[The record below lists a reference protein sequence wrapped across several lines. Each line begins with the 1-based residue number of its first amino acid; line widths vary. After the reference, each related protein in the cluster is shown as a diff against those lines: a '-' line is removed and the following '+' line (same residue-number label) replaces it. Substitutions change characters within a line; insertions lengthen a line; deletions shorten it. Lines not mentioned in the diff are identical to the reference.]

1 MNVPKILIVGK
12 IRAGKSSVTDH
23 LRFEHGFDEIAFGS
37 MLKYYAHKVFTH
49 SDVVGGGDKPARKPR
64 ALYQQFGELCRQ
76 IDPMV
81 WIQHAEFELGM
92 KLDSRAT
99 KGVVISDGRQPHELD
114 WARANGFTIVRVT
127 APDELRVA
135 RAKEAGDQ
143 FDAKDLAHDT
153 EQHVAGFAVDYEIV
167 NDGTIDELYAKVD
180 ALMSEIRGGDVNGR
194 LC

>member
-99 KGVVISDGRQPHELD
+99 KGVVISDGRQPHEIE
-114 WARANGFTIVRVT
+114 WARANGFTTVRVT

-135 RAKEAGDQ
+135 RARAAGDN
-143 FDAKDLAHDT
+143 FTEADLVHDT
-153 EQHVAGFAVDYEIV
+153 EQHVDGFTVDYEIV
-167 NDGTIDELYAKVD
+167 NDGNLAELRAQVDEVITTIKGA
-180 ALMSEIRGGDVNGR
+180 M
-194 LC
+194 